1 MKVSGRQHLGKGISA
16 GTGCW
21 SCSTRSAH
29 GVPDPVGSIFTEIV
43 VCRDATGLSYEHTAS
58 GEGTTLSLVR
68 DWLEHPPASHP
79 RILGARK
86 VLGKKT
92 AVVSAAV
99 MLKTQLKNWV
109 VNGY

>member
-1 MKVSGRQHLGKGISA
+1 M
-16 GTGCW
+16 
-21 SCSTRSAH
+21 
-29 GVPDPVGSIFTEIV
+29 
-43 VCRDATGLSYEHTAS
+43 
-58 GEGTTLSLVR
+58 VR